1 VALKP
6 CSDLSPAAWITGS
19 DVPWYQLVTFGP
31 QAFRAYARLRFLP
44 DPASPGQEEP
54 TGLLGPD
61 APSENDLLGLAL
73 AVLGEHTHTPDD
85 LYFCMWDGWGT
96 PPALRG
102 MPMVTVPY
110 SQRLPCA
117 QQQVRR
123 DRARSY
129 FLFSGTL
136 ADFADWDSPRMAG
149 ITPGDVPPP
158 AFIWPADHAW
168 CIALD
173 VDPHYAGIGAAPE
186 TIAQLV
192 AHPALDVVSA
202 DPTERQPYYT

>member
-1 VALKP
+1 
-6 CSDLSPAAWITGS
+6 
-19 DVPWYQLVTFGP
+19 VPWYQLVTFGP
-31 QAFRAYARLRFLP
+31 HVFRTYARLRFMP
-44 DPASPGQEEP
+44 DPTAPGQEEP
-54 TGLLGPD
+54 SGVLGPD
-61 APSENDLLGLAL
+61 ALSENDVLGLAL

-102 MPMVTVPY
+102 MPMVTVPH
-110 SQRLPCA
+110 
-117 QQQVRR
+117 
-123 DRARSY
+123 RSY
-129 FLFSGTL
+129 FLFSGSL
-136 ADFADWDSPRMAG
+136 ADFADW
-149 ITPGDVPPP
+149 GDVPPR

-192 AHPALDVVSA
+192 AHATLDVVPA
-202 DPTERQPYYT
+202 DPTERQPNYT

>member
-1 VALKP
+1 MALTP

-19 DVPWYQLVTFGP
+19 DVPWYQLVAFGP

-44 DPASPGQEEP
+44 DPTAPGQEEP
-54 TGLLGPD
+54 SGVLGPD
-61 APSENDLLGLAL
+61 APSENDVLGLAL
-73 AVLGEHTHTPDD
+73 AVLGEHTNTPDD

-102 MPMVTVPY
+102 LPMVTVPH
-110 SQRLPCA
+110 
-117 QQQVRR
+117 
-123 DRARSY
+123 RSY

-149 ITPGDVPPP
+149 IIPGDVPPP

-192 AHPALDVVSA
+192 AHPALDVVPA
-202 DPTERQPYYT
+202 DPTERQPDYT